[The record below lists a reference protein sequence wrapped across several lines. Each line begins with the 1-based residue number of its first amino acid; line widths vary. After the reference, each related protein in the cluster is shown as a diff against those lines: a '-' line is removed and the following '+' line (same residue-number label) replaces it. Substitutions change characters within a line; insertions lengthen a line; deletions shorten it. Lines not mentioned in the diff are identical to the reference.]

1 MTTGPERPT
10 EPGNGNGDG
19 KGGAHGNDS
28 GLGMERGTGRGRSS
42 DTHHDSG
49 IGGGRRS
56 PHRPLLVHRHPDP
69 PRAAVLL
76 MHGGRADGRTPP
88 PRLNLP
94 ALRMRPFGSAMS
106 RAPDGRKLLLASVRY
121 RCRGWN
127 GPQADAAQDARRAL
141 DELAALAADVPV
153 VLVGHSM
160 GGRAALHTGG
170 HPAVRGIVAL
180 APWCPPGEPVS
191 HLRDRTVVL
200 LHDNRD
206 RITDAEGSRLFA
218 DRARQSG
225 ARAHTVAMPRG
236 GHTMLRGARE
246 WHRLTVKLVTAI
258 LAGGPLPVPAEE
270 RPSPG

>member
-10 EPGNGNGDG
+10 DPG
-19 KGGAHGNDS
+19 
-28 GLGMERGTGRGRSS
+28 T
-42 DTHHDSG
+42 
-49 IGGGRRS
+49 GGGRRN
-56 PHRPLLVHRHPDP
+56 PHRPLLVHRHPEP

-94 ALRMRPFGSAMS
+94 ALRMRPFGSAMT
-106 RAPDGRKLLLASVRY
+106 RAPGGRQLLLASVRY

-218 DRARQSG
+218 DRARRSG
-225 ARAHTVAMPRG
+225 ARAHAVAMPRG
-236 GHTMLRGARE
+236 GHTMLRGARD

-258 LAGGPLPVPAEE
+258 LADGPLPVPAEE

>member
-1 MTTGPERPT
+1 MTTGPARPT
-10 EPGNGNGDG
+10 ETADGDG
-19 KGGAHGNDS
+19 RGA
-28 GLGMERGTGRGRSS
+28 
-42 DTHHDSG
+42 
-49 IGGGRRS
+49 
-56 PHRPLLVHRHPDP
+56 PHRPLVVHRAPHT

-94 ALRMRPFGSAMS
+94 ALRMRPFGSAIS
-106 RAPDGRKLLLASVRY
+106 RTPRGRDLLLASVRY

-127 GPQADAAQDARRAL
+127 GAQADAARDARGAL
-141 DELAALAADVPV
+141 DELAGLAADVPV

-170 HPAVRGIVAL
+170 HPAVSGIVAL

-200 LHDNRD
+200 LHDERD

-225 ARAHTVAMPRG
+225 ARAHAVAMPRG
-236 GHTMLRGARE
+236 GHTMLRGARQ
-246 WHRLTVKLVTAI
+246 WHRLTVELVAAI
-258 LAGGPLPVPAEE
+258 LDGTPLRLPADGKI
-270 RPSPG
+270 PG